1 MRAGVPRLAAMLA
14 VTLTWACAGV
24 AQAQEEVTSKT
35 EGAKEKLDESL
46 QAKVDVLPSRESELV
61 ELTRDYGTLQAAYTN
76 LLTKRE
82 DSVMAAN
89 LEQRQI
95 GEQFRVVDPASL
107 PQKPYNEAQRVVVTF
122 SGAGAGLA
130 LGLLLVVFLELKD
143 SSFRTDDEVMAA
155 LSLPVLAMI
164 PRMASPRERRRQML
178 RQRAMDAAGV
188 VVLAT
193 VAVVVVLWRLG
204 S

>member
-1 MRAGVPRLAAMLA
+1 M
-14 VTLTWACAGV
+14 
-24 AQAQEEVTSKT
+24 
-35 EGAKEKLDESL
+35 
-46 QAKVDVLPSRESELV
+46 
-61 ELTRDYGTLQAAYTN
+61 
-76 LLTKRE
+76 
-82 DSVMAAN
+82 
-89 LEQRQI
+89 
-95 GEQFRVVDPASL
+95 
-107 PQKPYNEAQRVVVTF
+107 
-122 SGAGAGLA
+122 
-130 LGLLLVVFLELKD
+130 LGLLLVVFLGLRD